1 MIVFKYQIRDDI
13 DSRGSGVELWCLT
26 PLSTIYQLYRRVLFV
41 EETRVPRENHRPVV
55 SRRQLYHIML
65 YRVHLAMSGIRA
77 PNLSSDTH

>member
-41 EETRVPRENHRPVV
+41 EELEYLEKTTD
-55 SRRQLYHIML
+55 
-65 YRVHLAMSGIRA
+65 
-77 PNLSSDTH
+77 LSLVADNFIT